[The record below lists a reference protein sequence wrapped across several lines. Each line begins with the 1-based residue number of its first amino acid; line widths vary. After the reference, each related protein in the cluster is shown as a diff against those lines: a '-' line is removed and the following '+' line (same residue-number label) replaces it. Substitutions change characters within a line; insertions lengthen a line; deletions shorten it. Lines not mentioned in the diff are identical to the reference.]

1 MIDILQEQDASAS
14 VLVEIEG
21 KLDCERFCRYWT
33 SDYGRWTHSKRQ
45 SNLEMQCCED
55 APAAAKAFETQQAI
69 LQDMRYRTPAEMI
82 RVVAAYWSQGL
93 NADELGGIFTSSA
106 LQGLGSLVYAQEE
119 KGDCRTYRTQLEA
132 AEMLTMLKPGLGYN
146 MQHLT
151 WNDAAGD
158 AAKHIS
164 KAEESESIAHA
175 LQATQ
180 GPQQLLDLLE
190 GCDLAR
196 YFCQRV
202 PDMPDVHALLQELP
216 CHAFCAKLIL
226 AVWRDDQGD
235 WKEHA
240 EDLSSVQKEE
250 MQRAADDSQR
260 QQERRVRHA
269 QSALQMLMDNREETG
284 PPEDPQQNWRL
295 GAASADDAMGAVRI
309 SLRRWLLRS

>member
-1 MIDILQEQDASAS
+1 M
-14 VLVEIEG
+14 
-21 KLDCERFCRYWT
+21 
-33 SDYGRWTHSKRQ
+33 
-45 SNLEMQCCED
+45 
-55 APAAAKAFETQQAI
+55 
-69 LQDMRYRTPAEMI
+69 
-82 RVVAAYWSQGL
+82 
-93 NADELGGIFTSSA
+93 
-106 LQGLGSLVYAQEE
+106 YAQEE
-119 KGDCRTYRTQLEA
+119 KVLFLITYNRRIILPLLLHVGAAKFYHVCVYLEHLLLQGDCWTYRTQLEA

-202 PDMPDVHALLQELP
+202 PDMPDVHAFLQELP

-235 WKEHA
+235 WK
-240 EDLSSVQKEE
+240 
-250 MQRAADDSQR
+250 
-260 QQERRVRHA
+260 
-269 QSALQMLMDNREETG
+269 
-284 PPEDPQQNWRL
+284 
-295 GAASADDAMGAVRI
+295 VRI
-309 SLRRWLLRS
+309 CQLSLPSLVCI